1 MNKETLHF
9 SIGPS
14 IGIQLLDIAQT
25 NISSGNV
32 EYGANVYNKAF
43 YGFTDD
49 LTLKVLKNQLVVIT
63 DEDGMGIH
71 LSDDPKLIKGNAH
84 NILDWKYI
92 INDRI
97 ENMNRILKSIT
108 VTENEFINHY
118 NGDILDYSILDMMK
132 QYCDHKEMNTINDIA
147 NVVASICGHTECK
160 ICDKSSGNIC
170 DIWNQ
175 LEERVES
182 YLEDKENEKIS
193 YSIVSPPKWEIIL
206 YLTVRYNKFIRLLHK
221 EYVKFENTYLYL
233 VENGFIEKPNKI
245 EATLENVIEVLYN
258 FADKTKGYYHP
269 LCNTYLYEY
278 KENIFKDLMN
288 AKFGIEYGRY
298 KILKKDIMDG
308 YDGGWLS
315 PDGDFYGGDGP
326 TSAMIHLNIAEQIFK
341 GTGPIKDAMD
351 RDGVSEWGISN
362 SPDYWLESHGW
373 IKIHDND
380 CYGTFIG
387 RRNEAPTNDYPY
399 AYNPTDIQI
408 KMICDYA
415 DKFYAGKFYTEA
427 NVLGR
432 DRHPY
437 PFTTYKV
444 RQMDE
449 FKIHEIFSY

>member
-1 MNKETLHF
+1 MNRETLHF

-14 IGIQLLDIAQT
+14 IGLQLLDIAQT
-25 NISSGNV
+25 NISKGNI
-32 EYGANVYNKAF
+32 EYGANVYKKAF
-43 YGFTDD
+43 HGFSDD
-49 LTLKVLKNQLVVIT
+49 LTIKVLKNQLVVVT
-63 DEDGMGIH
+63 NEYGTGIN
-71 LSDDPKLIKGNAH
+71 LCDDLELIKDNAH
-84 NILDWKYI
+84 NILDWKHI

-97 ENMNRILKSIT
+97 ENMNGLLKSLT
-108 VTENEFINHY
+108 VTENEFINNY
-118 NGDILDYSILDMMK
+118 NGDILDYSILDMMD
-132 QYCDHKEMNTINDIA
+132 QYCDDEELKIINNVANIA
-147 NVVASICGHTECK
+147 ARICSNPEHK
-160 ICDKSSGNIC
+160 ICYKDSENS
-170 DIWNQ
+170 WNEWNR

-182 YLEDKENEKIS
+182 YLEYMENDEIS
-193 YSIVSPPKWEIIL
+193 YSIVSPSKWEIIL
-206 YLTVRYNKFIRLLHK
+206 YLTVRYNKLIRLLHK

-245 EATLENVIEVLYN
+245 EVTIENIIEVLYN

-288 AKFGIEYGRY
+288 TKFGIEYGRY

-308 YDGGWLS
+308 YDAGWLS
-315 PDGDFYGGDGP
+315 PGGDFYGGDGP
-326 TSAMIHLNIAEQIFK
+326 TSAMIHLNIAQHIFK

-351 RDGVSEWGISN
+351 RDGVSEWGSSN

-380 CYGTFIG
+380 CYGVFIG

-408 KMICDYA
+408 KMICNYA
-415 DKFYAGKFYTEA
+415 DKFYGGKFYTEA